1 MWSFHYFHNLQT
13 NKCHRYCFD
22 VYAHLDCFLTIR
34 NLVPMTFLMGLSIRV
49 TVQSFRTEHL
59 YCLTV
64 QLLLILSP
72 LNLIISVL
80 YNPGDEFPI
89 VISQNTLTTLYSSL
103 QLYYCSLI
111 TNVLPT
117 ITSFAEVLLSDFVSA
132 VCLFFLPFAMRRC

>member
-1 MWSFHYFHNLQT
+1 M
-13 NKCHRYCFD
+13 
-22 VYAHLDCFLTIR
+22 
-34 NLVPMTFLMGLSIRV
+34 
-49 TVQSFRTEHL
+49 

-132 VCLFFLPFAMRRC
+132 VCLFFSSFYYAQVLSVGAISFPPNLFFVNYWPSYSIYIYTRPTERASMCTDLFYSIYSLSNLQTNV